1 MVYYYFSVHGRTL
14 LYKPFSKI
22 VCLSCNL
29 KALPTQTEC
38 LIDVINS
45 FAAEYPTI
53 TIISINYIMTSKTII
68 DMPNYIMIEKR

>member
-1 MVYYYFSVHGRTL
+1 MVYYYFSIHGKTL
-14 LYKPFSKI
+14 LNEPFMKI
-22 VCLSCNL
+22 VCLTCNV
-29 KALPTQTEC
+29 KALPTQNEC

-53 TIISINYIMTSKTII
+53 TIISINYIMSSKTII